1 MRVIDAVEKWAQER
15 GIIATDNQYIKQL
28 EAENKRLKVA
38 LRNIALETIV
48 ANTKEKMISTA
59 EQALENK

>member
-28 EAENKRLKVA
+28 EAENKRLRDA
-38 LRNIALETIV
+38 LRNIALETII

-59 EQALENK
+59 KQALENK